1 MYNSYKTYPAV
12 LFLGEYFKICEV
24 FIYMISRKIMAPFS
38 LGSVLVSSV
47 DGQHIIVGNN
57 FDLEVLLLAQFNKF
71 YASYLFV
78 QSNMLIF
85 AKANKSSQAMF
96 VYKIFTCVGSLASW
110 SLYTLSL

>member
-1 MYNSYKTYPAV
+1 
-12 LFLGEYFKICEV
+12 
-24 FIYMISRKIMAPFS
+24 MISRKIMAPFS

-57 FDLEVLLLAQFNKF
+57 FDLESLKVLLLAQFNKF

-85 AKANKSSQAMF
+85 AKANKSSQAML
-96 VYKIFTCVGSLASW
+96 FTKSSLVWVHLLVEAF
-110 SLYTLSL
+110 TL

>member
-24 FIYMISRKIMAPFS
+24 IIYMISRKIMAPFS

-85 AKANKSSQAMF
+85 AKANKSSQAIF
-96 VYKIFTCVGSLASW
+96 VYKIFTCVGSLAS
-110 SLYTLSL
+110 